1 MSHHHITTLWLYQL
15 WESDNVNLANLSLG
29 SEWELNRWRAP
40 TVTYKFVGI
49 KITSGDR
56 WKQVAIEKTYEN
68 KHKVKEICL
77 FSKPFTINITW
88 RIVCKNYWKTIW
100 ISHHGW
106 LLSLKMCYFEK
117 SLNILFWNWK
127 KYTAIIKWISVTF
140 ISKWLHFD
148 FQTIHRSPRNLKVS
162 TVINYLQGMEIWR
175 AHVSQCF

>member
-1 MSHHHITTLWLYQL
+1 M
-15 WESDNVNLANLSLG
+15 
-29 SEWELNRWRAP
+29 
-40 TVTYKFVGI
+40 
-49 KITSGDR
+49 
-56 WKQVAIEKTYEN
+56 
-68 KHKVKEICL
+68 KEICL

-175 AHVSQCF
+175 AHVSQCFWFTDSLIFLDAIGFFNSQLVILHNPFWKAIPVSSIQGNLTSKFELCRIRARGAQSGPQFVASSMQFYCA